1 MMLTSTF
8 VSTLST
14 VSDCGDQRAANANAM
29 AALLFASLQV
39 SLGHLRVP
47 AFMRLQ
53 DSPNPACFPNQKQ
66 GRHQCEP
73 DSSYCDTLCGTDTY
87 FPCERNYC
95 SSCGCCPQCKSGE
108 SCYQTGSDTEPQTG
122 TCATWCDG
130 DGTIGGRCKGVFNK
144 HCHVACTE
152 HSPPVYPF
160 KGKCECL
167 TCDEN
172 YWGPT
177 CQPCSGYAS
186 TNSSCSGHGTCDGS
200 GTAAGDGTCDCVAGW
215 IDDAC
220 STFTCGGDYGGCLH
234 GDCVGPNKCSCQAGW
249 EVSAAACDRGRRRR
263 RPLVY
268 RVKR

>member
-1 MMLTSTF
+1 
-8 VSTLST
+8 
-14 VSDCGDQRAANANAM
+14 M

-263 RPLVY
+263 RPIVY